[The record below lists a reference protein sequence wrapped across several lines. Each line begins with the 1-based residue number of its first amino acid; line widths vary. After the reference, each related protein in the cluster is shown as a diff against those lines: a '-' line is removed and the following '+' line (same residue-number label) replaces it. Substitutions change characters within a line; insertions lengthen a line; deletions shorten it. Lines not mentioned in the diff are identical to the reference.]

1 MPLLRADAADHQR
14 AEAEHDAGDDIAGE
28 HNKYRAHQ
36 PGHGPDKVIEIEF
49 GDVAQH
55 QEPHIHQGWRG
66 GIGGHQI
73 GERREEQHQQEQAA
87 DHGRGQAGFAPRRR
101 ARGRF
106 DIDGSRGRPHQTG
119 EDAADRVGTERLA
132 AVDDVTILIEQV
144 GLPRHGA
151 DGAGGIEYRRH
162 HQRQHAGQH
171 QRREGPHDIQT
182 EDEGLALIVR
192 EARQGEQSLIL
203 HRRIENQA
211 EDGDGDDHQQDPP
224 RYSQLLQPEDHRKAD
239 QGHDDRHGGKSP
251 QRHRQPL
258 QRVLD
263 HQPHPVGGNK
273 QQEETD
279 TDAGTVGNP
288 HGQVVEDPATH
299 PGHRDG
305 GKQHPHQEY
314 GPQRHRNG
322 DLLPQ
327 HQTEGGKRREGNSA
341 ADGHR
346 QLGPEP
352 HQERTEPRHQTG
364 GDKHGAGRKARLAE
378 HARHHDHR
386 VDHGKEGGEARQ
398 HLLSD
403 VAAPLADHKVAIK
416 SRERLLL
423 CCARAGVIIGQL
435 FHAVCP
441 AVCLGHT
448 QLLHT
453 RLNVP

>member
-1 MPLLRADAADHQR
+1 MTIFIQQVRLPC
-14 AEAEHDAGDDIAGE
+14 
-28 HNKYRAHQ
+28 YR
-36 PGHGPDKVIEIEF
+36 P
-49 GDVAQH
+49 
-55 QEPHIHQGWRG
+55 
-66 GIGGHQI
+66 
-73 GERREEQHQQEQAA
+73 
-87 DHGRGQAGFAPRRR
+87 
-101 ARGRF
+101 
-106 DIDGSRGRPHQTG
+106 
-119 EDAADRVGTERLA
+119 
-132 AVDDVTILIEQV
+132 
-144 GLPRHGA
+144 

-171 QRREGPHDIQT
+171 QRRERAHDIQT
-182 EDEGLALIVR
+182 EDEGLTLPVR
-192 EARQGEQSLIL
+192 QARQGEQPLIL
-203 HRRIENQA
+203 HRRIEDKA

-239 QGHDDRHGGKSP
+239 QGHDDRHGGEGP

-263 HQPHPVGGNK
+263 HQPHPVGGDE
-273 QQEETD
+273 QQKETNP
-279 TDAGTVGNP
+279 DAGAVGNA
-288 HGQVVEDPATH
+288 HRQVVEDPATH

-305 GKQHPHQEY
+305 GKQHPHQED

-327 HQTEGGKRREGNSA
+327 HQTEGSKRREGNSA
-341 ADGHR
+341 TDGHR

-352 HQERTEPRHQTG
+352 HQERTETRHQTG

-378 HARHHDHR
+378 HAWHHDHR

-398 HLLSD
+398 YLLSD
-403 VAAPLADHKVAIK
+403 IAAPLTDHEIAIK

-423 CCARAGVIIGQL
+423 RCALAGATIGL
-435 FHAVCP
+435 PFHAVNP